1 VATRTEE
8 QVADNERVVGLVG
21 LGQMGARM
29 AATLI
34 RGGWRVVGWDL
45 LPAGVE
51 AAARD
56 GLVPA
61 ADPAAVAAAAPIVI
75 TSLPDITAVRAVV
88 LGERGLAGGGRDD
101 LLVVD
106 TSTATASDARAFA
119 GELAALGIAFLDA
132 PVTGGP
138 GGAAT
143 GHLGVMVGGAAAD
156 VERARA
162 VLETIGATVVHCG
175 PSGSGQVV
183 KACNQ
188 LIVVATLGAVGEAL
202 VMARAAGVDPAAARE
217 ALMAGYA
224 RSQVLEG
231 QGLRML
237 TRDFTPGGKARF
249 NLKDV
254 AALAELSVATGVR
267 TPVFDTAA
275 AYIRALVDGG
285 GGDLDH
291 SAIVTVIEEAVLP
304 PGDPADAQAPEGR
317 R

>member
-1 VATRTEE
+1 
-8 QVADNERVVGLVG
+8 
-21 LGQMGARM
+21 M
-29 AATLI
+29 AATLV

-45 LPAGVE
+45 VPAGVE

-56 GLVPA
+56 GLEPA
-61 ADPAAVAAAAPIVI
+61 ADPAAVAAAAAIVI
-75 TSLPDITAVRAVV
+75 TSLPDISAVRAVV
-88 LGERGLAGGGRDD
+88 LGERGLAAAGRDD

-119 GELAALGIAFLDA
+119 GELAAIGIAFLDA

-143 GHLGVMVGGAAAD
+143 GALGVMVGGSASD
-156 VERARA
+156 LERARP
-162 VLETIGATVVHCG
+162 VLETIGATIVHCG

-188 LIVVATLGAVGEAL
+188 LIVVATLGAVAEAL
-202 VMARAAGVDPAAARE
+202 VMAKAAGVDPAAARE
-217 ALMAGYA
+217 ALLAGYA
-224 RSQVLEG
+224 RSPVLEG

-237 TRDFTPGGKARF
+237 TRDFAPGGRARF

-254 AALAELSVATGVR
+254 AALAELSAATGVR

-275 AYIRALVDGG
+275 AYIRALVDAG

-291 SAIVTVIEEAVLP
+291 SAIITVIEGSGLP
-304 PGDPADAQAPEGR
+304 PDGAADAPTPKGDR
-317 R
+317 